1 MFMMKGSPTPLGLQI
16 YGLNSAIGQDLAI
29 RRSKRAVMNA
39 GCSYNQLIRRITM
52 KTVQKDHW

>member
-1 MFMMKGSPTPLGLQI
+1 LQI

-29 RRSKRAVMNA
+29 RRSKRAAMNA